1 MRSTYVRRL
10 RTNLLQLVAAP
21 KSLAALGVSL
31 VLIMSACASGPAETG
46 SGAPTDPIAS
56 PTPVVIATTGPTSLV
71 TPTTDPSSTATAV
84 PPSTAIPE
92 NTATPGPAASSTPL
106 ATAALTATTRPI
118 PTAQATAQPTAT
130 QPTATPRP
138 ATATAV
144 PPTPTPTST
153 WVNPDCFVG
162 PGAADE
168 PVWWCGG
175 KICVVGSPHYGCPS
189 TVPAQPYVLIDCT
202 ISDSDIEVNEII
214 TLTAVQT
221 PADAPVRYAFSHG
234 DGTIDNTSV
243 SRAFYEAPGSY
254 TVTLLWQYNG
264 GKGSKSCGTV
274 HVRPVNA
281 PTPTVTPTPDAVQI
295 GCSIS
300 PRRPVEVNE
309 TLTFRAFQSPAN
321 VPVTYVFDHGDG
333 TLDETSQSLAYY
345 AAPGFYQVRLNWAHD
360 GQSGT
365 TFCGTV
371 TVEPNFSASDYLG
384 RTPESADALAI
395 SRGLTTRIV
404 RIDDQVFPGTED
416 YRLDRV
422 NIEVDANI
430 VTEAYLG

>member
-1 MRSTYVRRL
+1 M
-10 RTNLLQLVAAP
+10 
-21 KSLAALGVSL
+21 
-31 VLIMSACASGPAETG
+31 
-46 SGAPTDPIAS
+46 
-56 PTPVVIATTGPTSLV
+56 
-71 TPTTDPSSTATAV
+71 
-84 PPSTAIPE
+84 
-92 NTATPGPAASSTPL
+92 
-106 ATAALTATTRPI
+106 
-118 PTAQATAQPTAT
+118 
-130 QPTATPRP
+130 
-138 ATATAV
+138 
-144 PPTPTPTST
+144 
-153 WVNPDCFVG
+153 
-162 PGAADE
+162 
-168 PVWWCGG
+168 WWCGG
-175 KICVVGSPHYGCPS
+175 KICVVGPPHYGCPS

-309 TLTFRAFQSPAN
+309 TLTFTAFQSPAN